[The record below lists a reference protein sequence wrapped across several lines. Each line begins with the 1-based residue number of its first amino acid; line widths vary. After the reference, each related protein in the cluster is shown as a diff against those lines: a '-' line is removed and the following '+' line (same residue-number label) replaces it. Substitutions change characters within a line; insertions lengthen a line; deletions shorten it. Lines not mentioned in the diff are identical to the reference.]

1 MKKLFFKKTLL
12 FFISLVI
19 ATLVF
24 LFFSY
29 NFFSNNYKNIEEKE
43 NKKNLVTF
51 FTLLNQ
57 QYEKKS
63 NPQFDINKI
72 KKLGSSI
79 FDFTYITEDSELNG
93 IIVLKNNLFNNNHSN
108 IEVFTK
114 YEKEYILNYIKFM
127 KKDSSSLFILKTK
140 SYRALVKE
148 GENTLNIFTGIV
160 VLFLVLIILITY
172 TFEKNIEKANE
183 SLEEKVLKRTKQIH
197 HTLHELEKVNL
208 KLYDL
213 AHTDHLTQIK
223 NRRSFFMHAK
233 QLYLNASKSKDFL
246 AVIMIDIDN
255 FKDFNDKYGHD
266 IGDKILK
273 EFSKTIKDSISD
285 SCVFGRLGGEE
296 FAIVIPSINLEM
308 AQIKAEK
315 LRSEIEKLTIKLES
329 KELKITASFGVSDI
343 ENSSS
348 IDDMIRNADKMLY
361 KAKESGKNR
370 VRSRIEKIII

>member
-1 MKKLFFKKTLL
+1 MKKIFFKKTLI
-12 FFISLVI
+12 FFISLAV

-24 LFFSY
+24 LFLSY
-29 NFFSNNYKNIEEKE
+29 NFFSKNYEEIEQKE
-43 NKKNLVTF
+43 NKKHLITF

-57 QYEKKS
+57 QYDKEINQK
-63 NPQFDINKI
+63 FDVNKI
-72 KKLGSSI
+72 KKLSSTI
-79 FDFTYITEDSELNG
+79 FDFTYITTESELKSSN
-93 IIVLKNNLFNNNHSN
+93 IIRNVLFNNNYSN
-108 IEVFTK
+108 IEVYSKNTED
-114 YEKEYILNYIKFM
+114 YLINYIKFLRE
-127 KKDSSSLFILKTK
+127 DDSSLFILKTK

-148 GENTLNIFTGIV
+148 GGNTLNIFSGIV
-160 VLFLVLIILITY
+160 ILFLILILLITY

-183 SLEEKVLKRTKQIH
+183 NLEEKVLKRTKQIH

-233 QLYLNASKSKDFL
+233 QLYTNASKSKDSL

-255 FKDFNDKYGHD
+255 FKSYNDKYGHD

-273 EFSKTIKDSISD
+273 EFSKTIKNAISD

-296 FAIVIPSINLEM
+296 FAIVIPSIDIQM
-308 AQIKAEK
+308 ALLKAEK
-315 LRSEIEKLTIKLES
+315 LRAEIENLVIKVAEQEV
-329 KELKITASFGVSDI
+329 KVTASFGISDI

-361 KAKESGKNR
+361 SAKESGKNR
-370 VRSRIEKIII
+370 VRGRV